1 MIEVKWTLNDSRLV
15 YGIGEEDLHFLSIDE
30 HGNLCIQLNNHRITL
45 LEVIRQVGIKV
56 RDKGYTRIP
65 SFTLRIPQLIDSQI
79 RKVSQIVQSIISEFK
94 YQGKYRA
101 LYPLKVNP
109 LNSVI
114 HQILNHDPEH
124 GLEACTKQEFL
135 IALKELQ
142 NQKERLIMCNG
153 MKDTEYLE
161 IVRQALDKDYNIWI
175 SIESP
180 KEAQNTLSL
189 LPRKKLQLVLRLKPY
204 ISIISHWGASTGR
217 HSKFGLNID
226 DLFQTIHLLQQAKA
240 EKAVVAIH
248 AHPGS
253 QVLGNIYEFTEYL
266 AQTYIYLREIG
277 MTNLKAINIGGGLPI
292 NYDGHLTPG
301 IIHATATAIIVA
313 LAKTLGKNYPHPEI
327 ISESGRVITALS
339 ALLLVRATEVRRIFP
354 EATKKSKVP
363 ILTEVKKAQKAQAIL
378 DAWSDW
384 QKQKST
390 NQKLKGIREFERDTG
405 YVKTQL
411 RQLFVQCR
419 DYEQYLNKPLAKDLL
434 RPEYIIQGNFSVFN
448 GACDHVLVDQYFPIL
463 PTTNLHTQ
471 PATLVRLVD
480 ITCDSDGEISNYIP
494 PYNDKRLFT
503 KDGFPLTTTQ
513 KHLFGGFP
521 IGDLTSIADNYLVIA
536 LTGAYQN
543 SIEMDHKL
551 VGEIP
556 DIQLNLNT
564 KGQWQITWL
573 GTTQTIQ
580 DLATDTGF
588 TLSPLEDHY
597 ID

>member
-1 MIEVKWTLNDSRLV
+1 VKWTLDDSQLV
-15 YGIGEEDLHFLSIDE
+15 YGIGKEDLHFLSIDDN
-30 HGNLCIQLNNHRITL
+30 GKLCIQLNNHHITL
-45 LEVIRQVGIKV
+45 QEVIHQVGATV

-65 SFTLRIPQLIDSQI
+65 SLTLRIPQLIDSQI
-79 RKVSQIVQSIISEFK
+79 QKVSQIFQSIISEFE

-109 LNSVI
+109 LKSVI

-142 NQKERLIMCNG
+142 NKKERLLMCNG

-161 IVRQALDKDYNIWI
+161 IVRQALDKGYNIWI
-175 SIESP
+175 SVESP
-180 KEAQNTLSL
+180 KEAQNALRL

-240 EKAVVAIH
+240 EKSVVAIH

-266 AQTYIYLREIG
+266 AQAYIYLREIG

-301 IIHATATAIIVA
+301 IIHATVTAIIVA
-313 LAKTLGKNYPHPEI
+313 LSKTLGKNYPHPEI
-327 ISESGRVITALS
+327 ISESGRAITALS
-339 ALLLVRATEVRRIFP
+339 ALLLVRTTEVRRIFP
-354 EATKKSKVP
+354 EAPNKPKVP
-363 ILTEVKKAQKAQAIL
+363 ILTEVKNAQKAQAIL
-378 DAWSDW
+378 DAWRDW
-384 QKQKST
+384 LKQKST
-390 NQKLKGIREFERDTG
+390 RQELKDIHEYERETG
-405 YVKTQL
+405 YVKIHL
-411 RQLFVQCR
+411 RQLFVQCQ
-419 DYEQYLNKPLAKDLL
+419 DYEQYLNEPLAKDLL
-434 RPEYIIQGNFSVFN
+434 RPEFIIQGNFSVFN

-494 PYNDKRLFT
+494 HYNHKRLFT

-513 KHLFGGFP
+513 KHLLGGFP
-521 IGDLTSIADNYLVIA
+521 IGDLNSINDNYLAIA

-543 SIEMDHKL
+543 IIEMNPKL
-551 VGEIP
+551 VGELP
-556 DIQLNLNT
+556 DIQLTLSR

-573 GTTQTIQ
+573 GVTQTIQ

-588 TLSPLEDHY
+588 TLSHSEDTY